1 MLLFLILALPD
12 LPAEDKLLAQAR
24 QGNQQ
29 AIAKIYEAYF
39 DAIFQFIRWRVD
51 DSSLAED
58 LTSEVFFKFLNALRS
73 RSAPRQSLRGWL
85 FRVARNV
92 LHDHYRHAVVTVEL
106 DKGSEIPYGV
116 DHEAQLISSMDAEQ
130 VRRFIRRLAVDQ
142 QEVLALRFGQT
153 LSLQAT
159 AEAMGKSVEAVKSL
173 QFRAISALRQMLGT
187 AEWEAD
193 HGAF

>member
-1 MLLFLILALPD
+1 MFLLPFLALPD
-12 LPAEDKLLAQAR
+12 FPAEDKLLAQAH

-29 AIAKIYEAYF
+29 AIAKIYETYF

-58 LTSEVFFKFLNALRS
+58 LTSEVFIKFLNALRS

-92 LHDHYRHAVVTVEL
+92 LHDHYRHAVVTVDL
-106 DKGSEIPYGV
+106 DNGADIPYGV
-116 DHEAQLISSMDAEQ
+116 DHEAQLISNMDAEQ
-130 VRRFIRRLAVDQ
+130 VRRLIRRLAIDQ
-142 QEVLALRFGQT
+142 QEVLILRFGQV

-159 AEAMGKSVEAVKSL
+159 ADAMGKSVEAVKSL
-173 QFRAISALRQMLGT
+173 QFRAISTLRQKFGT

-193 HGAF
+193 RGAF